1 MLVEEETAV
10 LEIKFRGIQYLRDN
24 PERFNPV
31 ESDVETSWLEY
42 VIQYVYE
49 RNMGSSYWYASS
61 GWCNEFKDSHHRIQ
75 LKSFQRWP
83 QLNHQIW

>member
-24 PERFNPV
+24 PERFV

-49 RNMGSSYWYASS
+49 RNMGSSY
-61 GWCNEFKDSHHRIQ
+61 
-75 LKSFQRWP
+75 
-83 QLNHQIW
+83 